1 MTTTANTPARL
12 TPKLSLAS
20 IVLFGVAYMSPAIV
34 MLTFGVIGTA
44 SQGAAPAAYLLAT
57 LAMSLT
63 ALSYGKMARL
73 FPVSGSAYT
82 YARKVI
88 GSRVGFLVGWA
99 ILLDYF
105 FLPMVAWLISALYLN
120 AQFPV
125 IPVWGWLLIQ
135 IVLTT
140 TINVL
145 GIVLADRVN
154 KVLMSLTV
162 IGIVTFMFMCLKH
175 LSADTPEALTAPFWN
190 PTTSVAAISAGAAIA
205 AYSFLGFDA
214 ISTLSE
220 ETVNPRRNIPRGILL
235 AVLVGGLIF
244 TTVSYVMQLVNP
256 TTDFEDPSVAAY
268 AMSAVV
274 GGETFADIINVFI
287 MVGGFASCLAI
298 QASTSRLM
306 YVMGRDGVLPR
317 QFFGRLHPRLK
328 TPALNIILVGAV
340 GMFAVNLSLETA
352 TSFINFGAFLTFT
365 VVNVC
370 VVVHFVR
377 QRRRHQKVPL
387 LGYLLV
393 PVLGALVDLYLLT
406 QLGPIAIYLGLGWM
420 GLGIIYLA
428 VLTRGFRKTP
438 PEMDMST
445 PAPTQNHNEATAAAL
460 TTS

>member
-1 MTTTANTPARL
+1 MTTTAPTAAQL
-12 TPKLSLAS
+12 TPRLSLAS

-34 MLTFGVIGTA
+34 MLTFGVIGTV

-135 IVLTT
+135 IVVTT
-140 TINVL
+140 TINVA

-154 KVLMSLTV
+154 KVLMTLTV
-162 IGIVTFMFMCLKH
+162 IGITTFVFMCLKH
-175 LSADTPEALTAPFWN
+175 LGADTPDSLAAPLWN

-220 ETVNPRRNIPRGILL
+220 ETMNPRRNIPRGILL

-256 TTDFEDPSVAAY
+256 ATDFEDPSVAAY
-268 AMSAVV
+268 AMSVVV
-274 GGETFADIINVFI
+274 GGEAFADIINLFI

-317 QFFGRLHPRLK
+317 RFFGRLHPKLK
-328 TPALNIILVGAV
+328 TPALNILLVGVV

-352 TSFINFGAFLTFT
+352 TSFINFGAFLTFA
-365 VVNVC
+365 VVNLC

-377 QRRRHQKVPL
+377 QRRRHQHLSV

-393 PVLGALVDLYLLT
+393 PVLGAAVDLYLLT
-406 QLGPIAIYLGLGWM
+406 QLGPIAVYLGLGWM
-420 GLGIIYLA
+420 ALGIIYLT
-428 VLTRGFRKTP
+428 VLTRGFRTAP
-438 PEMDMST
+438 PEMHVGT
-445 PAPTQNHNEATAAAL
+445 EATAQPEEATAATL
-460 TTS
+460 TSS

>member
-1 MTTTANTPARL
+1 MSTTANTTTRL
-12 TPKLSLAS
+12 TPRLSLAS
-20 IVLFGVAYMSPAIV
+20 IVLFGLAYMSPAIV

-44 SQGAAPAAYLLAT
+44 SAGAAPAAYLLAT

-120 AQFPV
+120 AQFPL

-135 IVLTT
+135 IVFTT

-145 GIVLADRVN
+145 GVVLADRVN

-162 IGIVTFMFMCLKH
+162 IGIVTFVFMCLQH
-175 LSADTPEALTAPFWN
+175 LGTDAPESLTAPFWN
-190 PTTSVAAISAGAAIA
+190 STTSVAAISAGAAIA

-220 ETVNPRRNIPRGILL
+220 ETINPRRNIPRGILL

-244 TTVSYVMQLVNP
+244 TAVSYVMQLVNP
-256 TTDFEDPSVAAY
+256 TTNFEDPSVAAY

-274 GGETFADIINVFI
+274 GGETFADIINLFI

-317 QFFGRLHPRLK
+317 RFFGRLHPKLK
-328 TPALNIILVGAV
+328 TPALNILLVGVV

-352 TSFINFGAFLTFT
+352 ASFINFGAFLTFA
-365 VVNVC
+365 VVNIC
-370 VVVHFVR
+370 VVVYFVR
-377 QRRRHQKVPL
+377 QRRRHQKLAILGFL
-387 LGYLLV
+387 LL

-406 QLGPIAIYLGLGWM
+406 QLGPTAIYLGLGWM
-420 GLGIIYLA
+420 ALGIVYLA
-428 VLTRGFRKTP
+428 VLTRGFRTTP
-438 PEMDMST
+438 PEMDMATTEPTQHHET
-445 PAPTQNHNEATAAAL
+445 PATTL
-460 TTS
+460 TRS